1 MAICCLRRLQTTF
14 ARLGVLLGFEFF
26 EIGKVVPIKGEKLVV
41 TVIQVVETVRLALYW
56 LLKE

>member
-1 MAICCLRRLQTTF
+1 M
-14 ARLGVLLGFEFF
+14 LLGFEFF

-41 TVIQVVETVRLALYW
+41 TVIQVVETVRLALDW